1 MTSEHKSPGR
11 IWLGRDARYVGSPWI
26 RLASCF
32 DDEEEDGETQEYVR
46 RDPAVLAALPEV
58 QAMIAAAYEDGARRL
73 AANRAHLNYTAL
85 IGLFNGAPLPEPIV
99 TALSNWLDGIASA
112 IRALTPAD
120 ATAAIAARDAA
131 MQAKGMREGAAM
143 AWALEDDDLWTRA
156 AAQKAILARAAEI
169 EGDGK

>member
-1 MTSEHKSPGR
+1 MTGPDLKPCPFCGEKMPAHDDTS
-11 IWLGRDARYVGSPWI
+11 YI
-26 RLASCF
+26 RCMGCGAESGWRATP
-32 DDEEEDGETQEYVR
+32 EDVAAAWNR

-58 QAMIAAAYEDGARRL
+58 KALVAAAYE
-73 AANRAHLNYTAL
+73 AAERNLRAYCVSQVFKETLTEQL
-85 IGLFNGAPLPEPIV
+85 C
-99 TALSNWLDGIASA
+99 SA
-112 IRALTPAD
+112 IGTPAD
-120 ATAAIAARDAA
+120 ATAALAARDAA